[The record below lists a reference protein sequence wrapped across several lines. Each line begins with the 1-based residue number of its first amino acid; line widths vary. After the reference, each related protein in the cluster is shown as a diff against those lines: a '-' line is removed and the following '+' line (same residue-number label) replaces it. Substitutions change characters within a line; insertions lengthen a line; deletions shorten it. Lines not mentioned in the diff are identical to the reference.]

1 MEQDKPEVVAALV
14 FLLVVFLTGLAL
26 GAVVGVGVGVLVL
39 R

>member
-1 MEQDKPEVVAALV
+1 MKQDKPEVVAALV

-26 GAVVGVGVGVLVL
+26 GTVEGVGVVMAVL

>member
-1 MEQDKPEVVAALV
+1 MEHGKPEVVAALV

-26 GAVVGVGVGVLVL
+26 GTVVGVGVVMAVL